1 MSDFDLSF
9 DFSSSSIQK
18 YESSFVMN
26 DEDEMSLD
34 NSQQSIT
41 SIFDSRQN
49 SQPSTTSAF
58 DNRQSQ
64 IKKFAKEFRKRNST
78 INLHINKEYVL

>member
-1 MSDFDLSF
+1 MFDFDLFFDSF
-9 DFSSSSIQK
+9 SFSIQK

-26 DEDEMSLD
+26 DENEMSLD
-34 NSQQSIT
+34 NFQQSII
-41 SIFDSRQN
+41 SI
-49 SQPSTTSAF
+49 F
-58 DNRQSQ
+58 DNRQNFQSLTISTFDNRQNQ